1 MRSVDFFIRMQRE
14 QLIAHFDTSPAIK
27 LLRSP
32 LAPFVVEFLH
42 RQFKQ
47 PGRLSVPSSDLMAAL
62 TDYLDEV
69 HETHPDVLRD
79 RAEHYL
85 PAWSSGDTRWLQRSL
100 EAARNEPVYQLT
112 PHTEDVLLYLG
123 RSLERDLAFVGTE
136 SRLRLVI
143 GTLADLVA
151 GASRDPEVRLSHL
164 REERQR
170 LDEEI
175 QQILL
180 DGGVTPRYEPAAVRE
195 RFSAAVGM
203 LKELMADFRAV
214 EERFKEITRQVQ
226 RRQLDDDEVRGE
238 ILRFAL
244 DAEDVLKREDQGVS
258 FYEFVRFILSPVQ
271 QGKLDAIIAEL
282 AKLEELAQQSEG
294 MSTIRCMVPF
304 LIADAEKVMRT
315 NQRLSASLRRLLDTR
330 TASDLRRVGQV
341 LHEIRRVAGLLA
353 DDPPLDLGLLI
364 DVGVQIDLAAARTFW
379 SAPTEFPPLDLFI
392 HEVDEDQRLNLFRS
406 LAAMHRL
413 DWATMRSR
421 VSTLCA
427 QRGGSVLLSEVI
439 EEFPPRAG
447 VVELLGYMQI
457 AKDDGHHVSQ
467 DRTEEIM
474 ISGPPRRSVR
484 MPLVMFVQATEAT
497 THA

>member
-1 MRSVDFFIRMQRE
+1 MRRE

-32 LAPFVVEFLH
+32 LVAFVVEFLH

-47 PGRLSVPSSDLMAAL
+47 PGRILVPSSDLIAAL
-62 TDYLDEV
+62 TDYIDEV
-69 HETHPDVLRD
+69 HETDPNVLRD
-79 RAEHYL
+79 KAEHYL
-85 PAWSSGDTRWLQRSL
+85 SAWSSGDTRWLQRSL

-143 GTLADLVA
+143 STLADLVA
-151 GASRDPEVRLSHL
+151 GASRDPKVRLSHL
-164 REERQR
+164 QEERQR

-175 QQILL
+175 QQIML
-180 DGGVTPRYEPAAVRE
+180 DGGVTPRYEPPAVRE

-226 RRQLDDDEVRGE
+226 RRQLDGKEVRGE

-271 QGKLDAIIAEL
+271 QGKLEAIIMEL
-282 AKLEELAQQSEG
+282 AKLEELAQHAEG
-294 MSTIRCMVPF
+294 MSIVRRMVPF

-315 NQRLSASLRRLLDTR
+315 NQRLSASLRRLLDTK
-330 TASDLRRVGQV
+330 TAADMRRVGQV
-341 LHEIRRVAGLLA
+341 LHEIRRLAGLLA
-353 DDPPLDLGLLI
+353 DDPPLDLGLSI
-364 DVGVQIDLAAARTFW
+364 DIGVRIDLPATRTFW
-379 SAPTEFPPLDLFI
+379 NPPTEFPPIELSIHEADEDRRLDLF
-392 HEVDEDQRLNLFRS
+392 RA

-413 DWATMRSR
+413 DWTAMRSH
-421 VSTLCA
+421 VSMLCA
-427 QRGGSVLLSEVI
+427 RRRGSVLLSELI
-439 EEFPPRAG
+439 REFPPRTG

-457 AKDDGHHVSQ
+457 AKDDGHHVSLE
-467 DRTEEIM
+467 RTEDIVL
-474 ISGPPRRSVR
+474 SGPPPRSIR
-484 MPLVMFVQATEAT
+484 MPLVMFMQATEAR
-497 THA
+497 HG